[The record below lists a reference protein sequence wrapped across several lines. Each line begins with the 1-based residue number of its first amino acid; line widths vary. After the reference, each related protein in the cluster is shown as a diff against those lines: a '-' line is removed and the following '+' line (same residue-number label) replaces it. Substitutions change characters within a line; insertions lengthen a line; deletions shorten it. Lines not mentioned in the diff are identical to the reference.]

1 LCSIRLKTVMAAGP
15 AVLFE
20 NARLRVLDVRVAPGC
35 VERMEHHHHCC
46 VRWEVLDASLQ
57 SPSPTFHPQGT
68 ASIVDNTTGAAE
80 RRDLVFEVLLA
91 SPRHTNE
98 GVVRLMAAAAPYGTD
113 PGQVLKLEND
123 HVRMWDFR
131 SSLGMDRN
139 TFHQHVLD
147 NAWVVIGDGSSLNV
161 YVPGHIDADGAL
173 AAERVKTVA
182 FSDGFVSWT
191 AVDNGGFDADG
202 KTRLA
207 PLFLHSVDNA
217 GEAEFREYLIELK

>member
-1 LCSIRLKTVMAAGP
+1 MADGP

-20 NARLRVLDVRVAPGC
+20 NARLRVLDIRVAPGC
-35 VERMEHHHHCC
+35 VERMEHRHHSC

-68 ASIVDNTTGAAE
+68 ASTADNTMGATE

-91 SPRHTNE
+91 APRHTNE
-98 GVVRLMAAAAPYGTD
+98 GVARLMAAAAPYSTD

-123 HVRMWDFR
+123 RVRMWDFR

-139 TFHQHVLD
+139 AFHQHVLD
-147 NAWVVIGDGSSLNV
+147 NAWVVLGDGSSLNV
-161 YVPGHIDADGAL
+161 YVPGPDAGGAP
-173 AAERVKTVA
+173 AAEKVKTVA

-191 AVDNGGFDADG
+191 TVDNGGFDTDG
-202 KTRLA
+202 KKRLA
-207 PLFLHSVDNA
+207 PSLLHSVDNA

>member
-1 LCSIRLKTVMAAGP
+1 LQQRADPDVHVVGEHDVPTTV
-15 AVLFE
+15 
-20 NARLRVLDVRVAPGC
+20 
-35 VERMEHHHHCC
+35 
-46 VRWEVLDASLQ
+46 S
-57 SPSPTFHPQGT
+57 T
-68 ASIVDNTTGAAE
+68 
-80 RRDLVFEVLLA
+80 
-91 SPRHTNE
+91 
-98 GVVRLMAAAAPYGTD
+98 AAAAGCPHAKIAAAALAW
-113 PGQVLKLEND
+113 QVLKLEND
-123 HVRMWDFR
+123 RVRMWDFR